1 VPPYAHL
8 YFSNYEQEKHV
19 ERLIWQRYS
28 KVVDRTSGWSSAVA
42 GILIIALTA
51 VVVFMAFVRAFTTFS
66 PDWGFLM
73 TLFLY
78 GTMIMLSG
86 AEVLRRDD
94 HVAVDILPSML
105 PRKPGDALRIFSTLV
120 IIVVCVFVVF
130 VGSDLAWASTIIDEH
145 SSQGQSGFDPP
156 IWWFRWI
163 IPISFFL
170 ILLEALRR
178 LGHELRNF
186 GKVPTD
192 DESSGLVPNIE
203 DGNGANA

>member
-1 VPPYAHL
+1 
-8 YFSNYEQEKHV
+8 V
-19 ERLIWQRYS
+19 ERRIWQRYS
-28 KVVDRTSGWSSAVA
+28 KVVDRTSGWSSVVA
-42 GILIIALTA
+42 GLLIIPLTA
-51 VVVFMAFVRAFTTFS
+51 VVVFTAFMRAFTPFS

-78 GTMIMLSG
+78 GTMIMLAG
-86 AEVLRRDD
+86 AEVLRKDE

-105 PRKPGDALRIFSTLV
+105 PRKPGDVLRIFATLV
-120 IIVVCVFVVF
+120 IIVVSVFFVF
-130 VGSDLAWASTIIDEH
+130 VGSDLAWASTIINEH
-145 SSQGQSGFDPP
+145 SPHQSGFNPP

-192 DESSGLVPNIE
+192 DESSGHVPHIE
-203 DGNGANA
+203 DGNGAHA